1 MADGRRGPQFSA
13 QEGGAEF
20 GDEFLARIRFIAMA
34 TREVT
39 VEPRD
44 MACPVTQLVELGAGD
59 VFGAA
64 TLGTLINV
72 GVAATEN
79 PQLTVYGAGLVSRD
93 PVDQAFEEGVQRSAS
108 SVTSRVVDRGLTVP
122 PTIRVQAGARI
133 SVIVTR
139 HSEF

>member
-1 MADGRRGPQFSA
+1 MADGRRGPQFGA

-79 PQLTVYGAGLVSRD
+79 PQLTVYGAGLDLGSSAPAVPVGPNCRLCVRRD
-93 PVDQAFEEGVQRSAS
+93 CVYRSE
-108 SVTSRVVDRGLTVP
+108 DP
-122 PTIRVQAGARI
+122 
-133 SVIVTR
+133 IVGP
-139 HSEF
+139 

>member
-1 MADGRRGPQFSA
+1 MADGRRGPQFGA

-93 PVDQAFEEGVQRSAS
+93 PVDQAVTDGVQRTAS
-108 SVTSRVVDRGLTVP
+108 NVAGRTVDRSLAIP
-122 PTIRVQAGARI
+122 PTIRIEAGTRI
-133 SVIVTR
+133 AVMVSR
-139 HSEF
+139 RRDF